1 MIFFTIFSGAIICDC
16 QTVNV
21 ISNKDGQGTY
31 QKLGYVNGRT
41 SWNSSTGDAV
51 WYSQT
56 YEGWFFGSMDWIG
69 QDVAFLLTYWTG
81 NDSCPYNIS
90 DDKWLYYDWG
100 SWSWEYVNV
109 GDVSIECLAGKFDKY
124 FCKIKD
130 LLMFIYPIFVLILS
144 SFDTFKIVSKF

>member
-1 MIFFTIFSGAIICDC
+1 MIFFTIFSDAIICDC

-109 GDVSIECLAGKFDKY
+109 GDVSIECLSGKFDKY

-144 SFDTFKIVSKF
+144 SFDTIK

>member
-1 MIFFTIFSGAIICDC
+1 MISFTIFSDAIICDC

-56 YEGWFFGSMDWIG
+56 YQGWFFGSMDWIG

-109 GDVSIECLAGKFDKY
+109 GDVSIECLSGKFDKY

-130 LLMFIYPIFVLILS
+130 FLMFIYPIFILILS
-144 SFDTFKIVSKF
+144 SFDTIK

>member
-1 MIFFTIFSGAIICDC
+1 MFSDAIICDC

-81 NDSCPYNIS
+81 NDRCPYNIP

-109 GDVSIECLAGKFDKY
+109 GDVSIECLSGKFDKY

-144 SFDTFKIVSKF
+144 SFDTIK

>member
-1 MIFFTIFSGAIICDC
+1 MFSDAIICDC

-21 ISNKDGQGTY
+21 ISNKGGEGTY
-31 QKLGYVNGRT
+31 QKFGYVNGRT

-69 QDVAFLLTYWTG
+69 QDVGFLLTYWTG
-81 NDSCPYNIS
+81 NDSCPYNIP

-100 SWSWEYVNV
+100 SWSWAYVNV
-109 GDVSIECLAGKFDKY
+109 GDVSIECLSGKFDKY

-130 LLMFIYPIFVLILS
+130 FLMFIYPIFILILS
-144 SFDTFKIVSKF
+144 SFDTIK